1 MNNMSNQSEKIKNQ
15 IDVLLNSGIR
25 DKTRIYQLLVE
36 KTGLP
41 RSTIRRITGE
51 YKKEIIRKI
60 RVLGHEGMEEV
71 IEEDPYH
78 FIPKEIRFL
87 WNKTTQNDF
96 ADIICSICKKHM
108 GYVQGF
114 GAENPVCTLC
124 KRKFPMRKTKK

>member
-1 MNNMSNQSEKIKNQ
+1 MSNQSEKIKNQ
-15 IDVLLNSGIR
+15 IDALLNSGIR

-71 IEEDPYH
+71 IQVDPYH
-78 FIPKEIRFL
+78 FIPKEIRLL
-87 WNKTTQNDF
+87 WNKITQNDF
-96 ADIICSICKKHM
+96 AEIRCSICKKHM
-108 GYVQGF
+108 GFEQGY
-114 GAENPVCTLC
+114 GAEKPVCFVC
-124 KRKFPMRKTKK
+124 KRKFPMRKRKK